1 MDNREYLALN
11 VYVALCYYKLDYY
24 DVSQE
29 VLAVYLQHFPDSAI
43 AINLKAC
50 NHFRLYNGKAA
61 EQELKTLQ
69 EQASSSFSFGQDLI
83 QHNLVVFRNGEGALQ
98 ILPPLVSTTMYI
110 QIAQY
115 YQRLYRRIGR
125 HLLSDS
131 VLLSTFFKY

>member
-1 MDNREYLALN
+1 MQEAIDIYKRILLDNREHLALN
-11 VYVALCYYKLDYY
+11 CYVALCYYKLDYY

-69 EQASSSFSFGQDLI
+69 DQTSSSFSFGKDLI
-83 QHNLVVFRNGEGALQ
+83 DHNLVVFRNGEGALQ
-98 ILPPLVSTTMYI
+98 TLPGTINTLDDDKQSMLFV
-110 QIAQY
+110 
-115 YQRLYRRIGR
+115 
-125 HLLSDS
+125 
-131 VLLSTFFKY
+131 